1 MTLKPEPSKFV
12 DFRLLEGPRQEQEA
26 QRPPKGSHEG
36 APNGA
41 KMVSKRVFKYGLYPN
56 GGPSGSDG
64 LRRVLFES
72 IWGSFFRDF
81 KCFFF
86 MVSGW
91 MFIVFSCSY
100 LVCIFLFFSDG
111 HRKRGYTLKKGM
123 SY

>member
-1 MTLKPEPSKFV
+1 MTLQPKPSNFV

-56 GGPSGSDG
+56 GGPSDSDG

-72 IWGSFFRDF
+72 IWGSFLLILNVFFHGFGVDF
-81 KCFFF
+81 C
-86 MVSGW
+86 S
-91 MFIVFSCSY
+91 VF
-100 LVCIFLFFSDG
+100 L
-111 HRKRGYTLKKGM
+111 
-123 SY
+123 

>member
-1 MTLKPEPSKFV
+1 MTLTSEPSKFV

-36 APNGA
+36 PPNGA

-56 GGPSGSDG
+56 GCPSGSDG

-72 IWGSFFRDF
+72 IWGSFFF
-81 KCFFF
+81 LMILNVFF

-91 MFIVFSCSY
+91 IFVVFSCSY
-100 LVCIFLFFSDG
+100 LVCIFLFFLRRASK
-111 HRKRGYTLKKGM
+111 KRIHL
-123 SY
+123 